1 MNSLQVSP
9 LFPITSR
16 YYGTGTRMLVVGN
29 RQVPYLLRRFL
40 PPAGDFTVIRV
51 QVIIDGDRLDNISA
65 ATLGDP
71 LAFWRICDANNA
83 MRPDDLTATPGRT
96 IGIALPQ
103 GLQGVTGA

>member
-1 MNSLQVSP
+1 MNSVQVSP
-9 LFPITSR
+9 LFPMTSR
-16 YYGTGTRMLVVGN
+16 YYATGTNVLTVGS

-40 PPAGDFTVIRV
+40 PPTSDFTVIRV
-51 QVIIDGDRLDNISA
+51 YTVVDGDRLDNISS

-83 MRPDDLTATPGRT
+83 MLPEDLTATPGRK

-103 GLQGVTGA
+103 GMQGVTGG

>member
-9 LFPITSR
+9 LFPMTSR
-16 YYGTGTRMLVVGN
+16 YYGTGTGVLAAGD

-40 PPAGDFTVIRV
+40 PSAAEFTVVRV
-51 QVIIDGDRLDNISA
+51 HVVLDGDRLDTIAA

-83 MRPDDLTATPGRT
+83 MRPEDLTALPGRR

-103 GLQGVTGA
+103 GIQGVSGA